1 MKILLTIITSSFI
14 PGLGIFFLYNGK
26 LNGTESVVLI
36 LGGVV
41 IGLIIY
47 FSSEIQEF
55 SIAGNAVKL
64 REIRSEAIRT
74 IDELKRARTETFR
87 LMLVQ
92 VLKLSG
98 GWGSESKVEARVKDF
113 LNTYYVIVKFECVDE
128 LNQDIQ
134 KVLCILITAQYNKL
148 SFIHKTGHKEPQN
161 NLDDLWQPQD
171 LYIKLKDE
179 MVKDIIDRYQ
189 SGAPEFED
197 IKRDIYLAL
206 EAYKELY
213 LIYKKLQS

>member
-1 MKILLTIITSSFI
+1 MRIFLSIIIGIFI
-14 PGLGIFFLYNGK
+14 TGLGIFFLYNGK

-36 LGGVV
+36 LGGVL
-41 IGLIIY
+41 IGFVVY

-64 REIRSEAIRT
+64 KELRGEALKT
-74 IDELKRARTETFR
+74 IDELKQARADTFR

-98 GWGSESKVEARVKDF
+98 GWGNGSKVEERVKDF
-113 LNTYYVIVKFECVDE
+113 LNTYDVIVKFECVEALSDD
-128 LNQDIQ
+128 LKNALS
-134 KVLCILITAQYNKL
+134 VLITSQYNKL
-148 SFIHKTGHKEPQN
+148 HFIHESEKKSEQYC
-161 NLDDLWQPQD
+161 LDDLWKPQD

-179 MVKDIIDRYQ
+179 MVQDIIDRYQ
-189 SGAPEFED
+189 SGGPKFED

>member
-1 MKILLTIITSSFI
+1 MRIFLSIIIGVLIT
-14 PGLGIFFLYNGK
+14 GLGIFFLYNGK
-26 LNGTESVVLI
+26 LSGTESVVLI
-36 LGGVV
+36 LGGVI

-98 GWGSESKVEARVKDF
+98 GWGSESKVEERVKDF
-113 LNTYYVIVKFECVDE
+113 LNTYDVIVKFECVDD
-128 LNQDIQ
+128 LSDDIR
-134 KVLCILITAQYNKL
+134 KALRVLITSQYNNL
-148 SFIHKTGHKEPQN
+148 CFIHQSEQRIPKD

-171 LYIKLKDE
+171 LYIQLKDQMIE
-179 MVKDIIDRYQ
+179 NICSRT
-189 SGAPEFED
+189 SPHPEFFEVKKD
-197 IKRDIYLAL
+197 VINAL
-206 EAYKELY
+206 DSYKELY
-213 LIYKKLQS
+213 LIYKKLQY